1 MSKEKHSKNGNQI
14 VECCCCVK
22 NCGVKIPIDEAMEIN
37 GQYFCR
43 ICGTVYY
50 RTFLNI

>member
-1 MSKEKHSKNGNQI
+1 MSKEKLVKCS
-14 VECCCCVK
+14 VK
-22 NCGVKIPIDEAMEIN
+22 NCKKKIPVDKAMVIK

-43 ICGTVYY
+43 ICGTAYY

>member
-1 MSKEKHSKNGNQI
+1 MSKENHSNDSPRI
-14 VECCCCVK
+14 IECCVK
-22 NCGVKIPIDEAMEIN
+22 NCGVKIPIDEAMLIN

-43 ICGTVYY
+43 ICGTGYY

>member
-1 MSKEKHSKNGNQI
+1 MSKEELSKNSTQI
-14 VECCCCVK
+14 VQCCVK
-22 NCGVKIPIDEAMEIN
+22 NCGVKIPIDEAMVIN

-43 ICGTVYY
+43 ICGTAYY